1 MALIEEKEAVKHER
15 KQLETVNEIL
25 KTVTSLDSKKLDL
38 SRRRIKDFPIEL
50 NSLSKLEV
58 KYGNFSC
65 LVAHF
70 ENIVMQS
77 LV

>member
-1 MALIEEKEAVKHER
+1 MALMEEKEAVKHER

-38 SRRRIKDFPIEL
+38 SRRRIKDFPTEL
-50 NSLSKLEV
+50 NSLKKLEV
-58 KYGNFSC
+58 KYGICSC

-70 ENIVMQS
+70 EI
-77 LV
+77 